1 MTARNGRVVR
11 VGPGATSDRRGPAT
25 NPSQPLNSP
34 ARIPAKTAVPKD
46 PPSIGPRIPDPPPI
60 VTMSRGIARERRRSR
75 RSHPLPLES
84 GPTIFDSVS
93 LVDQLVRHR
102 GSLELKLLL
111 HMEAKNGVPGLT
123 PSRIRGKIRL
133 GQEAIDGALGCLTRL
148 SLVSQEA
155 DDAFPFGVRC
165 RLTSRGEK
173 LVSLPMPSWS
183 MAFL

>member
-1 MTARNGRVVR
+1 M
-11 VGPGATSDRRGPAT
+11 
-25 NPSQPLNSP
+25 
-34 ARIPAKTAVPKD
+34 
-46 PPSIGPRIPDPPPI
+46 
-60 VTMSRGIARERRRSR
+60 
-75 RSHPLPLES
+75 
-84 GPTIFDSVS
+84 S

-102 GSLELKLLL
+102 GSLELMLLL